1 MADMKFSASVGD
13 DPDQTADGLPIGAV
27 AVGVLLVG
35 IGGAMLAERLDLLP
49 QAWRLQ
55 IWPVL
60 LMAFGAARLL
70 QPRRRG
76 RRGLVFVL
84 GGAWWFA
91 VLSGWLSAE
100 RTWPLLIVGFGA
112 DVMLAAMTTQRG
124 LPPADGFR
132 RRHSG
137 GLGWVLIAILV
148 GALITNGGGRDW
160 SEMVAPNAQFRSVV
174 VAGRS
179 DHHVESLSAGDAD
192 IVTVMGTNIIDLRDL
207 PASAPATITI
217 DGLTT
222 MGTTVI
228 RVPPDWIV
236 DMQAVAI
243 MGRAR
248 DQRRGADS
256 LSSPA
261 GGWTDAAPATTPG
274 ATPATPHRLVVR
286 GAVLM
291 GTLSVTP

>member
-1 MADMKFSASVGD
+1 VNVTEMKFSASLDD
-13 DPDQTADGLPIGAV
+13 DPSAERTSFGPI

-35 IGGAMLAERLDLLP
+35 IGGAMLAERLNLLP
-49 QAWRLQ
+49 QPWRLQ

-60 LMAFGAARLL
+60 LMAFGVARLL

-100 RTWPLLIVGFGA
+100 RTWPLLVVAYGA
-112 DVMLAAMTTQRG
+112 GVVLAAATSQPG
-124 LPPADGFR
+124 QPAGSFSR
-132 RRHSG
+132 RRSG
-137 GLGWVLIAILV
+137 GLGWVLAAIV
-148 GALITNGGGRDW
+148 IGAFISAGGGRGW
-160 SEMVAPNAQFRSVV
+160 PEMVDPNGHFQSIV

-179 DHHVESLSAGDAD
+179 DHHVESIPEGDAD
-192 IVTVMGTNIIDLRDL
+192 LVTIMGTNIIDLRGL
-207 PASAPATITI
+207 PASSPATITM
-217 DGLTT
+217 DGLTA
-222 MGTTVI
+222 MGTTII
-228 RVPPDWIV
+228 RVPPDWTV
-236 DMQAVAI
+236 DMKAVAV

-248 DQRRGADS
+248 DRR
-256 LSSPA
+256 P
-261 GGWTDAAPATTPG
+261 DASVAPATS
-274 ATPATPHRLVVR
+274 HRLVVR